1 MDALD
6 VYTKRNIYDYLAKP
20 EEKYDKDYS
29 EERQKIRNK
38 AIDNAEFNLIRIGK
52 KSSEISSERYR
63 EMIKAEEELIYKNIK
78 KLGLT
83 GGLFMFGITNIWG

>member
-29 EERQKIRNK
+29 KERQKIRQY
-38 AIDNAEFNLIRIGK
+38 IRK
-52 KSSEISSERYR
+52 DDL
-63 EMIKAEEELIYKNIK
+63 AV
-78 KLGLT
+78 
-83 GGLFMFGITNIWG
+83 

>member
-29 EERQKIRNK
+29 EERQKIRQYIRK
-38 AIDNAEFNLIRIGK
+38 DDLAAKRDGGVIDWGYLLNAADSF
-52 KSSEISSERYR
+52 
-63 EMIKAEEELIYKNIK
+63 
-78 KLGLT
+78 
-83 GGLFMFGITNIWG
+83 

>member
-29 EERQKIRNK
+29 EERQKIRKYIRKDDLATKKEGGVIDWGYLLK
-38 AIDNAEFNLIRIGK
+38 AAD
-52 KSSEISSERYR
+52 S
-63 EMIKAEEELIYKNIK
+63 
-78 KLGLT
+78 T
-83 GGLFMFGITNIWG
+83 